1 MDRLIDIGSFRQLNH
16 ISQSDLAKYLGISR
30 SFINQVENGKVALP
44 ESRLCELLEKS
55 PKEKGWDIYPLVPAY
70 GRILRLYNILMND
83 DTTGINRL
91 FLGQE
96 TNPFDL
102 GNDVIENIRL
112 GRTGITESVIQSIQE
127 HFPYV
132 NRYWLETGEG
142 SPYSFLQSNEMGNA
156 LAKEVFNLR
165 LEIDRQS
172 QAINRIE
179 SYLSDILEKLDNRKS
194 GR

>member
-1 MDRLIDIGSFRQLNH
+1 MSQLIDIQGFRKQNH
-16 ISQSDLAKYLGISR
+16 ITQTDIAEYLGISR
-30 SFINQVENGKVALP
+30 SFVNQVENGKAALP
-44 ESRLCELLEKS
+44 ESRLRKLLEDS
-55 PKEKGWDIYPLVPAY
+55 PKDKNWDIYPLVPAY
-70 GRILRLYNILMND
+70 GRVLRLFFILTND
-83 DTTGINRL
+83 DTAVINRF
-91 FLGQE
+91 FLGSE
-96 TNPFDL
+96 TDPFNLDSDILESLKL
-102 GNDVIENIRL
+102 GKS
-112 GRTGITESVIQSIQE
+112 GMSESIIQHIQE

-142 SPYSFLQSNEMGNA
+142 SPYSFLQSNEMGNE

-179 SYLSDILEKLDNRKS
+179 SYLSEILEKLDNSKT